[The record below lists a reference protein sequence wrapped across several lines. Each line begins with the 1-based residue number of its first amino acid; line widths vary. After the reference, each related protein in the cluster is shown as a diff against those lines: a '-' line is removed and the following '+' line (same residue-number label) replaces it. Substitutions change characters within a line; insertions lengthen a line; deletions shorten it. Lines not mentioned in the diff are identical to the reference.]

1 MGEVRVFDEEKMK
14 IYVKIY
20 IFKKENE
27 VLKKEENSKMYLK
40 YLICNYMNIHV
51 YKVHVE
57 YF

>member
-1 MGEVRVFDEEKMK
+1 MK